1 MKIKILIT
9 ALGVTA
15 FVPFQE
21 TIANKDVR
29 KPNLIY
35 IMADQLRYDVLGY
48 SGDTVSI
55 TPNIDKLATQSVN
68 FTNALTCGPV
78 SAAHR
83 ASLLTGKYVSSTGMV
98 INELR
103 INPNQKTLA
112 HVLDQAG
119 YETAY
124 IGKWHLYGN
133 CSEHDNDSCAFIP
146 KGPYRLGF
154 DGVWKAYNF
163 HHNYMNS
170 YYYEDEPVK
179 IKYGEGTFEPEIQF
193 KQAMEYIDA
202 AAKTDNP
209 FALVL
214 SIGIPHDPWT
224 RDNVPAKYYDM
235 FRTEQFSLPQTWSDT
250 PDPLMDRNTDPKRW
264 INYWKK
270 NLPEMKHI
278 YYAMNAAIDEYMGT
292 LMQQLDDLKL
302 TENTIVVFSSD
313 HGEMFGQ
320 NGRIFKMI
328 FYDPAARVP
337 LLIRYPDKLK
347 AGKQDDICINTPD
360 LMPTLLGLMNL
371 PVPESVEGMNLSNR
385 IVTGKGNEPEMA
397 FMQGMGHT
405 YQWKDGHEWRAV
417 RSKRFTYAR
426 YLVNQEE
433 LLFDNIADPLQTI
446 NLATNPDFAGVKE
459 TMKKFMENKMAELY
473 DEFKPCSY
481 YLKWVDNSRC
491 IVAGAKGKF

>member
-1 MKIKILIT
+1 MKNTTFLTI
-9 ALGVTA
+9 LGVTA
-15 FVPFQE
+15 CIPFQGK
-21 TIANKDVR
+21 TANNKEG

-48 SGDTVSI
+48 SGDKVAI

-68 FTNALTCGPV
+68 FTNAITCGPV

-83 ASLLTGKYVSSTGMV
+83 ASLFTGKYVSSTGMV

-112 HVLDQAG
+112 HVLNEAG

-133 CSEHDNDSCAFIP
+133 CSDHDNDSCAFIP

-154 DGVWKAYNF
+154 NGVWKAYNF
-163 HHNYMNS
+163 HHNYMNA

-179 IKYGEGTFEPEIQF
+179 ISYGEGTFEPEIQF
-193 KQAMEYIDA
+193 NQAMEYIDG
-202 AAKTDNP
+202 AAKTDKP

-214 SIGIPHDPWT
+214 SVGIPHDPWT
-224 RDNVPAKYYDM
+224 KENVPAKYYNM
-235 FRTEQFSLPQTWSDT
+235 FQTQQFSLPASWSDT

-264 INYWKK
+264 LNYWKK

-278 YYAMNAAIDEYMGT
+278 YYAMNTAIDEYLGK

-320 NGRIFKMI
+320 NGRVFKMI

-337 LLIRYPDKLK
+337 LLIRYPKKLK
-347 AGKQDDICINTPD
+347 AGLSDDICINTPD
-360 LMPTLLGLMNL
+360 LMPTLLGLMKL
-371 PVPESVEGMNLSNR
+371 PVPKGVEGMNLSQR
-385 IVTGKGNEPEMA
+385 IVNGRGEEPTMA

-417 RSKRFTYAR
+417 RSKRYTYAQ
-426 YLVNQEE
+426 YLVNREE
-433 LLFDNIADPLQTI
+433 LLFDNIADPLQI
-446 NLATNPDFAGVKE
+446 NNLAEKPEFAGIKALMKE
-459 TMKKFMENKMAELY
+459 YMKHKMSELK
-473 DEFKPCSY
+473 DEFQPCSY
-481 YLKWVDNSRC
+481 YKKWVDDNRC
-491 IVAGAKGKF
+491 IIAGAKGKF